1 MSWTLFRKVLRDLR
15 WAFLFVATLL
25 AVSQI
30 IRAKIT
36 DRITNELIPELTK
49 YIGFDKLLDILFKGT
64 GKLLET
70 LVGGDLVKLDR
81 AEHMQTIGFVDPGVL
96 ILFCIWALGR
106 ATSALVGEIDR
117 GTMELLLAQPIS
129 RSKII
134 LTHLAVDL
142 LTVPMLGLA
151 MLGGVAAGVQL
162 VGLKGVI
169 LTPYLGAIANVVA
182 LILALTGMMLA
193 ISAAGRSRAR
203 VLSAGI
209 AIVLIMFLL
218 SFFGQ
223 LWEPLRPFRPLS
235 LFFYYQ
241 PQRIII
247 EGNWWVS
254 LDPLGLSAASGTI
267 FVPGIGVLL
276 AVALCGYAAAWW
288 IFTRRDLPAPL

>member
-15 WAFLFVATLL
+15 WGFVFVATLL

-70 LVGGDLVKLDR
+70 LVGGDLIKLDR
-81 AEHMQTIGFVDPGVL
+81 ADHMQTIGFVDPGVL

-129 RSKII
+129 RSKIV
-134 LTHLAVDL
+134 LTHLVVDL
-142 LTVPMLGLA
+142 VTVPLLGLA

-162 VGLKGVI
+162 VGLKGI
-169 LTPYLGAIANVVA
+169 MLTPYLGAVANVVA
-182 LILALTGMMLA
+182 LVLALTGMILA

-209 AIVLIMFLL
+209 AIVLTMFLL

-254 LDPLGLSAASGTI
+254 LDPVGLSASSGTVL
-267 FVPGIGVLL
+267 VPGIAVLL
-276 AVALCGYAAAWW
+276 AVAACGYAAAWW

>member
-15 WAFLFVATLL
+15 WGFVFVASLL
-25 AVSQI
+25 AVSQV

-70 LVGGDLVKLDR
+70 LVGGDLIKLDR

-96 ILFCIWALGR
+96 ILFCVWALGR
-106 ATSALVGEIDR
+106 ATSTLVGEIDR

-129 RSKII
+129 RSKIV
-134 LTHLAVDL
+134 LTHVVVDL
-142 LTVPMLGLA
+142 VTVPLLGLA

-162 VGLKGVI
+162 VGLKGVM
-169 LTPYLGAIANVVA
+169 LTPYLGAVANVVA
-182 LILALTGMMLA
+182 LILALTGMIMA

-209 AIVLIMFLL
+209 AIVLTMFLL

-267 FVPGIGVLL
+267 FVPGIAVLL
-276 AVALCGYAAAWW
+276 AVAVSGYAAAWW

>member
-15 WAFLFVATLL
+15 WGLVFVALLL

-49 YIGFDKLLDILFKGT
+49 HIGFDKLIDILFKGT

-70 LVGGDLVKLDR
+70 LLGGDLIKLDR

-106 ATSALVGEIDR
+106 ASAALAGEIDR
-117 GTMELLLAQPIS
+117 GTMELLLAQPLS
-129 RSKII
+129 RARVV
-134 LTHLAVDL
+134 LTHIAVDL
-142 LTVPMLGLA
+142 VTVPLLGLA
-151 MLGGVAAGVQL
+151 MFTGVAIGVNL
-162 VGLKGVI
+162 IGLNGVH
-169 LTPYLGAIANVVA
+169 LTPYLGAIANVIA
-182 LILALTGMMLA
+182 LVLALSGIVLA
-193 ISAAGRSRAR
+193 ISAAGRSRGR

-209 AIVLIMFLL
+209 AIVLVMFLL
-218 SFFGQ
+218 TFFGQ

-247 EGNWWVS
+247 EGNWWVC
-254 LDPLGLSAASGTI
+254 LDATGVSAASGTL
-267 FVPGIGVLL
+267 FVPGIAVLL
-276 AVALCGYAAAWW
+276 GVAAAGYATAYL